1 MYVRKTASAEELS
14 EARRRAAL
22 SRKVH
27 RGGRPRVHKL
37 PSRSIKADA
46 LDAAVFAAYAKL
58 KGGMTMTALMHK
70 FAWLLIEG
78 GKSNSYPECAPPG
91 WKL

>member
-1 MYVRKTASAEELS
+1 MYARKTANEEELS
-14 EARRRAAL
+14 EARRKAAL
-22 SRKVH
+22 ARKNC
-27 RGGRPRVHKL
+27 RGGRPRIHKL
-37 PSRSIKADA
+37 PSKSIKVDA